1 MAGIYIHIPFC
12 KTRCSYCDFYSSTQ
26 EQWVERYVD
35 AICKELQLRKDELPD
50 ITIQTIYF
58 GGGTPSQLSITDFE
72 KVFSVIN
79 QYYRVDSGAEITLE
93 ANPDDLSE
101 DYIRGLLQLPFNRI
115 SIGIQSFIDGELEKI
130 NRRHSAQQAKDAV
143 WCCSRLGFSNISIDL
158 MYGLPGQTL
167 SDWSYNLNEA
177 IKLPVQHIS
186 AYHLIY
192 EKGTK
197 LHSQLKAGKVKEA
210 DEQLSLDMFD
220 LLRKKLSAHQFVH
233 YEISNFALD
242 KYFSKHNSS
251 YWKGVPYLGIG
262 ASAHSYN
269 GINRSSNRADL
280 KNYIENIETGNWSP
294 EIEKSN
300 IYSRYN
306 DLIIT
311 SLRTMWGL
319 NLDDLKTQ
327 FGNELYR
334 YCLDEARGFIDKKWL
349 VDDGKCLKITDC
361 GLFMSDAIMAQLMC
375 VD

>member
-50 ITIQTIYF
+50 AVIQTIYF

-72 KVFSVIN
+72 KIFTTIN
-79 QYYRVDSGAEITLE
+79 QWYQVSLDAEITLE
-93 ANPDDLSE
+93 ANPDDLSV
-101 DYIRGLLQLPFNRI
+101 DYISGLLRLPFNRI
-115 SIGIQSFIDGELEKI
+115 SIGIQSFIDGELAMI
-130 NRRHSAQQAKDAV
+130 NRRHSAKQAIDAV
-143 WCCSRLGFSNISIDL
+143 WSCYNLGFRNISIDL
-158 MYGLPGQTL
+158 MYGLPGQSI
-167 SDWSYNLNEA
+167 SDWKYNLDQA
-177 IKLPVQHIS
+177 MKLPVQHFS

-197 LHSQLKAGKVKEA
+197 LYSMLKLGKVKET

-220 LLRKKLSAHQFVH
+220 LLRKRMSEKQFVH

-242 KYFSKHNSS
+242 GYFSKHNSS
-251 YWKGVPYLGIG
+251 YWTGVPYLGIG

-269 GINRSSNRADL
+269 GINRASNRADL
-280 KNYIENIETGNWSP
+280 KNYVENMQAGNWSP
-294 EIEKSN
+294 DLEKSN
-300 IYSRYN
+300 VHSRYN
-306 DLIIT
+306 DLIVT

-319 NLDDLKTQ
+319 NLDELKLQ
-327 FGNELYR
+327 FGNELYL
-334 YCLDEARGFIDKKWL
+334 YCLREARDFIDRKWL
-349 VDDGKCLKITDC
+349 VVDGNNLKISEY
-361 GLFMSDAIMAQLMC
+361 GLFMSDAIMSQLMY